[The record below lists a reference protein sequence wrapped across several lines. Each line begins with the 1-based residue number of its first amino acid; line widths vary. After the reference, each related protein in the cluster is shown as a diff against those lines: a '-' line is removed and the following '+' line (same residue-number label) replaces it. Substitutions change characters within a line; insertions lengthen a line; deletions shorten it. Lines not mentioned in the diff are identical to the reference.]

1 MVIVEFLQSALNQLM
16 AVHVNA
22 MIWKVEL
29 DLIALVLDKYLQL
42 YFTQI

>member
-42 YFTQI
+42 YFTQK